1 MEQTGGLADS
11 LLVRRLL
18 AAFRAAIAMACLLVQ
33 LAPPVASHWGV
44 TTAAFLFAAYAL
56 VSLLARWEE
65 RPGFELL
72 GLIVQTI
79 FFLVFSA
86 FGNGSGILLG
96 GALYCHLM
104 LSCLLTQSFWNTCIV
119 SAASNGFLAVVHTE
133 QTAALWP
140 VAAWLSVLAAA
151 GALQRSR
158 IERLLTDSARHVGEW
173 REQAERARDAER
185 QKLAGD
191 FHDGPLQ
198 GFAALQMRLET
209 LRKIMERKPEAAME
223 ELRSVQEL
231 SRGQTAEMRA
241 FLRGIRPVEVG
252 EAGLVSSLRQ
262 SVTEF
267 QKHSG
272 IGASFQSQGS
282 PDPGSAARSA
292 ELVQIVQE
300 ALNNVRKHS
309 KATRVAV
316 TIDGSA
322 NQIEI
327 TVEDNGAGFPFS
339 GAYSLEE
346 LDLLRLGPASIRT
359 RVRSLG
365 GKLTLESRPQR
376 GASISVQIPA

>member
-1 MEQTGGLADS
+1 MDQTGGLADS
-11 LLVRRLL
+11 PLVRRLL
-18 AAFRAAIAMACLLVQ
+18 AAFRAAIAVACLLVQ
-33 LAPPVASHWGV
+33 LAPPAASHWGV
-44 TTAAFLFAAYAL
+44 TTAAFLFAGYSL

-72 GLIVQTI
+72 GLIVETI

-86 FGNGSGILLG
+86 FGNVSGILLG

-104 LSCLLTQSFWNTCIV
+104 LSCLLAQSFWNTGIV
-119 SAASNGFLAVVHTE
+119 AATSNGFLAVVRTE

-140 VAAWLSVLAAA
+140 VAAWMSVLAAA

-158 IERLLTDSARHVGEW
+158 IERLLADSARQVGEW

-209 LRKIMERKPEAAME
+209 LRKIMELKPEAAME

-262 SVTEF
+262 AVTEF

-272 IGASFQSQGS
+272 IAASFQSQGS
-282 PDPGSAARSA
+282 PDAGSAARSA

-316 TIDGSA
+316 TIGGSA
-322 NQIEI
+322 NQVEI

-346 LDLLRLGPASIRT
+346 LDLLRLGPASIRI

-376 GASISVQIPA
+376 GSSICVQIPA